1 MNKNTKQA
9 EAVKVTKA
17 PTERTETKELKLLK
31 PGHEPMAE
39 ETTAQVIEE
48 KRGLNLE
55 QTLKI
60 IEDLH
65 LKKRYRDRL
74 EHSIDQLNEFEL
86 EHKEEDLSND
96 NYYQGC
102 SITLEDDKRNKWST
116 KNPGLIKEMIEFL
129 NVRFTE
135 KLGELEAKIVLP

>member
-9 EAVKVTKA
+9 EAVKVTTA
-17 PTERTETKELKLLK
+17 LTERAETKELKLLK
-31 PGHEPMAE
+31 PGHEPRAE

-74 EHSIDQLNEFEL
+74 EHSLDQLNGFEV
-86 EHKEEDLSND
+86 EQKDEDLND
-96 NYYQGC
+96 NSYYQGC

-116 KNPGLIKEMIEFL
+116 KNPVLIKEVIDFL
-129 NVRFTE
+129 NIRFTE